1 MGLFDKL
8 FGLGLVIAGI
18 SIAVYFTLWTF
29 MVLVTIHCF
38 NAISSIH
45 IAFICKQVAS
55 LFQRF
60 LLRPSLVVQAASSCT
75 PRRCCLDHLLVK
87 EHNR

>member
-38 NAISSIH
+38 NA
-45 IAFICKQVAS
+45 
-55 LFQRF
+55 
-60 LLRPSLVVQAASSCT
+60 
-75 PRRCCLDHLLVK
+75 
-87 EHNR
+87 